1 MFVKK
6 CKALLLLALL
16 PSFIC
21 QAQVASTSHD
31 KRYQLHPGDTVSLDY
46 RYSPEYNTSALVQP
60 DGYATFPLLGQVHIA
75 GLTLDQVQILLL
87 TKASERLN
95 DPEINL
101 SLKDTEKPFYVVG
114 GEVGA
119 PGRFEIRGRITALRA
134 VEIAGGFK
142 PFCKATQV
150 LVIRPINGIDG
161 RTFVVDL
168 KRVVDK
174 KDLAADM
181 ELQPGDLLIVPKSR
195 FGKIEPYIHLVNTGV
210 YYNPTSF

>member
-1 MFVKK
+1 MFVNKR
-6 CKALLLLALL
+6 KALLFLALL
-16 PSFIC
+16 PALVS
-21 QAQVASTSHD
+21 QAQVAAVSQDT
-31 KRYQLHPGDTVSLDY
+31 RYQLHPGDTVTLDY
-46 RYSPEYNTSALVQP
+46 RYSPEYNTTALVQP
-60 DGYATFPLLGQVHIA
+60 DGFATFPLLGQFHIA
-75 GLTLDQVQILLL
+75 GLTLDQVQVLLL
-87 TKASERLN
+87 AKASERLT

-134 VEIAGGFK
+134 IEIAGGFK
-142 PFCKATQV
+142 PFCKASQV
-150 LVIRPINGIDG
+150 LVIRPINGVDG
-161 RTFVVDL
+161 QTFVIDL

-174 KDLAADM
+174 KDVTADM

-195 FGKIEPYIHLVNTGV
+195 FGKIEPYVRLVNTGV